1 MGQVCSGNPATI
13 RSDILRGMSHNEYA
27 ILTKGIKKSYG
38 TLKVLDGIDLKVKR
52 GTIQALLGPNG
63 AGKTTTV
70 KILATL
76 LEADSGEATIEGRD
90 VFKEADAV
98 RTQIGLTGQYAA
110 VDEYLTGREN
120 LQMMGRLYHLSR
132 KDTKRRTEELL
143 EQFDLVEAADRV
155 AKTYSGGM
163 RRRLD
168 LATSLIA
175 TPPVIFLDEPTT
187 GLDPRSRLAMW
198 DIIKRLVEHG
208 STILL
213 TTQYLE
219 EADQL
224 ADRIAVIDGG
234 KVIAEGTADELKAKV
249 GKERIELSFATPA
262 DYQKA
267 VETLKSKS
275 LMADDKQS
283 TLSVPNDGGVRK
295 LKEILE
301 KLEAAK
307 VKTEGMSLHKPTL
320 DDVFMQLTGHQATRA
335 EDEAPTARKKGKK

>member
-1 MGQVCSGNPATI
+1 M
-13 RSDILRGMSHNEYA
+13 
-27 ILTKGIKKSYG
+27 
-38 TLKVLDGIDLKVKR
+38 LDGIDLKVKR

-76 LEADSGEATIEGRD
+76 LDADEGTATIEGYD
-90 VFKEADAV
+90 TAKQADQV

-132 KDTKRRTEELL
+132 SDTKRRTQELL
-143 EQFDLVEAADRV
+143 EQFDLVDAADRT

-187 GLDPRSRLAMW
+187 GLDPRSRMAMW

-234 KVIAEGTADELKAKV
+234 KVIAEGTADELKASV
-249 GKERIELSFATPA
+249 GKERIELGFATPT
-262 DYQKA
+262 DFQKA
-267 VETLKSKS
+267 QAVLSGKSV
-275 LMADDKQS
+275 MADEKRNTIS
-283 TLSVPNDGGVRK
+283 ISNDSGVRK
-295 LKEILE
+295 LKDILE
-301 KLEAAK
+301 KLETAK
-307 VKTEGMSLHKPTL
+307 VKIEDLSLHKPTL
-320 DDVFMQLTGHQATRA
+320 DDVFMQLTGHQATDA
-335 EDEAPTARKKGKK
+335 VDDEEAVPGKKGKK